1 MQTKQDWEWLAA
13 SSEYQTAIAVQE
25 LLREEKWMEAS
36 EGLAFL
42 IESMGKS
49 KRLALKSQLIRLM
62 SHVIKWK
69 CQPGLRSASWSIS
82 IRSARLEI
90 EDIQEEVPSLNR
102 NFIESIWDKSF
113 SRAVKNAE
121 EEMGMKCQLTSL
133 SWEEVFDEKY
143 SLLAEN

>member
-42 IESMGKS
+42 VESMGKS
-49 KRLALKSQLIRLM
+49 KRLALKSQLIGLM

-69 CQPGLRSASWSIS
+69 SQPGRRSSSWAIS
-82 IRSARLEI
+82 IVSARREI

-102 NFIESIWDKSF
+102 DFIESVWDKCF
-113 SRAVKNAE
+113 RAAVKEAE
-121 EEMGMKCQLTSL
+121 LEMGMKSQLTSL
-133 SWEEVFDEKY
+133 SWKEVFEEEY
-143 SLLAEN
+143 SLLAED